1 MPRQRVLALVLV
13 LYFSLDVMT
22 PWWPG
27 VFSFDEDGFFVDTVV
42 EATTEPIRLLT
53 EIALPRETVVAHV
66 RDRAGLGTMAPVAVH
81 ADVRARG
88 RPRLLPSER
97 SSLAPASLDDH

>member
-1 MPRQRVLALVLV
+1 MLRQRLLALVLA

-42 EATTEPIRLLT
+42 DASTEPVRLLT
-53 EIALPRETVVAHV
+53 EIALPRETAVAHLT
-66 RDRAGLGTMAPVAVH
+66 DRAARGAMALAAVH
-81 ADVRARG
+81 GDARARG

-97 SSLAPASLDDH
+97 SSLAPSSRDDH

>member
-1 MPRQRVLALVLV
+1 MLRQRLLALVLV

-53 EIALPRETVVAHV
+53 EIALPRETVVSHV
-66 RDRAGLGTMAPVAVH
+66 RDRAGLGTMALVAVH

>member
-27 VFSFDEDGFFVDTVV
+27 VFSFDEDAFFVDTVV

-53 EIALPRETVVAHV
+53 EIALPREPAVAHV
-66 RDRAGLGTMAPVAVH
+66 RDRAGLGTLALAAPPAPG
-81 ADVRARG
+81 RRRG
-88 RPRLLPSER
+88 RLRRRRSRGPS
-97 SSLAPASLDDH
+97 

>member
-1 MPRQRVLALVLV
+1 MPRQRFLVLVLV

-27 VFSFDEDGFFVDTVV
+27 IFSFDEDGFFVDTVV
-42 EATTEPIRLLT
+42 EATPEPIRLLT
-53 EIALPRETVVAHV
+53 EIALPRATVVAHV
-66 RDRAGLGTMAPVAVH
+66 TGRAALGTTALVAVH
-81 ADVRARG
+81 ADARARG

-97 SSLAPASLDDH
+97 SSLAPSSLDDH

>member
-1 MPRQRVLALVLV
+1 MSRQRLLPLVLV

-27 VFSFDEDGFFVDTVV
+27 VFSFDEDAFFVDTVV
-42 EATTEPIRLLT
+42 DATTEPVRLLT
-53 EIALPRETVVAHV
+53 EVALPRETVVARV
-66 RDRAGLGTMAPVAVH
+66 TDRATLGAIALAAVH
-81 ADVRARG
+81 ADARARG
-88 RPRLLPSER
+88 RPRFLPSER

>member
-1 MPRQRVLALVLV
+1 MPRRRLLALVLA

-66 RDRAGLGTMAPVAVH
+66 RDRAGLGTMALVAVH

>member
-1 MPRQRVLALVLV
+1 MPRQPLLALVLA
-13 LYFSLDVMT
+13 LYFSLDLMT

-27 VFSFDEDGFFVDTVV
+27 VFSFDEDGLFVDTVV
-42 EATTEPIRLLT
+42 EATPEPVRLLT

-66 RDRAGLGTMAPVAVH
+66 TDGAPPGTPALVAVH